1 MANDE
6 DAKRAISELHG
17 QDFMQKTLVV
27 NEAKPR
33 EENGGGGRGFGGGRS
48 NNRKEFGSRF

>member
-1 MANDE
+1 
-6 DAKRAISELHG
+6 
-17 QDFMQKTLVV
+17 MQKTLVV